1 METKTECK
9 VFFITDF
16 NQQAQYLTEM
26 HQKGWKLTKISW
38 SFFYHFEQCEPE
50 DVVYQVDFK
59 ESKNKDRESYLRMYE
74 DYGWEFVTSCQNFI
88 IFSKAAVKGDLEIYG
103 DRESKLV
110 FVKTIFRRRYFVSL
124 GLYFVLLGMNI
135 GSHPGF
141 VLGISI
147 IYIPLL
153 LLVGFRFYHMIKSN

>member
-1 METKTECK
+1 
-9 VFFITDF
+9 
-16 NQQAQYLTEM
+16 
-26 HQKGWKLTKISW
+26 
-38 SFFYHFEQCEPE
+38 
-50 DVVYQVDFK
+50 DFK
-59 ESKNKDRESYLRMYE
+59 ESKNKDRASYLRMYE
-74 DYGWEFVTSCQNFI
+74 DYGWEFVTSCQNFV
-88 IFSKAAVKGDLEIYG
+88 IFRKAAVKGDLEIYG

-135 GSHPGF
+135 GSHPSF

-153 LLVGFRFYHMIKSN
+153 SLVGFRLYRMIKSN